1 MGVQFY
7 KKQEK
12 LLTGPLE
19 ESLYDFLN
27 LKKEHMHY

>member
-12 LLTGPLE
+12 LLIGPLE
-19 ESLYDFLN
+19 EDFLT
-27 LKKEHMHY
+27 LMKEYMYH